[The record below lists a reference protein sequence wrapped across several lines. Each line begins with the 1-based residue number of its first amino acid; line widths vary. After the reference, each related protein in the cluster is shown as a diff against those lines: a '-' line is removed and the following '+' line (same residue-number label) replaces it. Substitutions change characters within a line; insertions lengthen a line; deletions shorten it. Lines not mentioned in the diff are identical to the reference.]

1 MTTKTWNAELSQ
13 KEMEEFPELLNKVI
27 CEFQLEVTRI
37 NTLWEND
44 LIISVLSEQDTKLPY
59 YCDYLSKQSD
69 ALIVQVI
76 YAVYLHFDCVECL
89 KETKHPFINKITK
102 LYHKSRSNLILQ
114 QNND

>member
-13 KEMEEFPELLNKVI
+13 KETKDFHELLDKVL
-27 CEFQLEVTRI
+27 CEFQQEVMRI
-37 NTLWEND
+37 NTLWQDD
-44 LIISVLSEQDTKLPY
+44 LLISVLFEQDTKLPY

-76 YAVYLHFDCVECL
+76 YAVYLHFDCIECL

-102 LYHKSRSNLILQ
+102 LYHKSRSSLINI
-114 QNND
+114 QNNK